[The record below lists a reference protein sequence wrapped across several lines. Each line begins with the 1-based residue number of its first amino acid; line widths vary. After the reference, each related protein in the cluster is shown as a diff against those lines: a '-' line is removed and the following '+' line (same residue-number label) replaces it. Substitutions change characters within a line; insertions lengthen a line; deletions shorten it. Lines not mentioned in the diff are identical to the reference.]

1 MNGSPPSGCRDRP
14 KRDQPPE
21 TGEPRS
27 VPTVDFTFPVMILSA
42 VTSGAE
48 GEETAFPVA
57 AL

>member
-1 MNGSPPSGCRDRP
+1 MNGRPRSGCRDRP
-14 KRDQPPE
+14 KRDQAPE
-21 TGEPRS
+21 TREPKP